1 MPDQV
6 TRKEFKALQT
16 QFDELSKQLGIFV
29 NKTFEER
36 MSGAYRAILEGDKV
50 AEQKVAP
57 LRDQISA
64 IEKRLTVLEG

>member
-1 MPDQV
+1 MADQV
-6 TRKEFKALQT
+6 TRKELKALQT
-16 QFDELSKQLGIFV
+16 QVDDLSKQLGSFI

-64 IEKRLTVLEG
+64 IEKRLTVLED

>member
-6 TRKEFKALQT
+6 TRKELKALET
-16 QFDELSKQLGIFV
+16 QVNELSKQLGSFI

-57 LRDQISA
+57 LRDQIST
-64 IEKRLTVLEG
+64 IEKRLAVLED

>member
-1 MPDQV
+1 MAAQV
-6 TRKEFKALQT
+6 TQKDLQALKSQLDDLT
-16 QFDELSKQLGIFV
+16 NELRQFV

-57 LRDQISA
+57 LKDQIASLD
-64 IEKRLTVLEG
+64 KRVATLED

>member
-1 MPDQV
+1 MADQV
-6 TRKEFKALQT
+6 TRKELKALQT
-16 QFDELSKQLGIFV
+16 QVDDLSKQLGSFI

-64 IEKRLTVLEG
+64 IEKRLAVLEN

>member
-1 MPDQV
+1 MADQV
-6 TRKEFKALQT
+6 TRKELKALESQVADLT
-16 QFDELSKQLGIFV
+16 KQLGSFI

-57 LRDQISA
+57 LRDQIAS
-64 IEKRLTVLEG
+64 IEKRLTALED